1 MKRGFILGPWTY
13 REVGK
18 HLEKCGLVE
27 GSWKKKTALKRGWRI
42 PLCISL
48 LVLGQG
54 KRLCS
59 SCNHVQ
65 MLRCLL
71 RRFWSL
77 KRCKEKCSFLLPK
90 VVVISSTWCR
100 PTNTERFAFHTCL
113 YSFSR
118 LLLFQIHPHS
128 NIW

>member
-13 REVGK
+13 REVWK

-27 GSWKKKTALKRGWRI
+27 GSWKKKLLLKGVGEFHFAFLYLFWDRG
-42 PLCISL
+42 
-48 LVLGQG
+48 
-54 KRLCS
+54 KDCS

-128 NIW
+128 NIL